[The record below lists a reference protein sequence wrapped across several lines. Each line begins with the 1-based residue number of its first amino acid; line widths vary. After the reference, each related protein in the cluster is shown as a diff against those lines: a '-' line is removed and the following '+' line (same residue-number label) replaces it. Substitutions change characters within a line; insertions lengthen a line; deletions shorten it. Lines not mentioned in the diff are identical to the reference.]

1 MTPSFPTRR
10 SSDLKR
16 GSGTPNILNRENF
29 LKLTFGLLL
38 HHHGM
43 PPSQTIEIFNVIW
56 NELYDSL
63 QQMLKGIA
71 EDKPPEPMLLSIY
84 GRDPRVANDWAQ
96 VTLKPAQD
104 AIADFQTRDETNIQF
119 LRIDIALSQLPE
131 NLHA

>member
-1 MTPSFPTRR
+1 MFCLKQKTAYEMRISDWSSDVC
-10 SSDLKR
+10 SSDLGRMKHFQRLGFACEKR

-43 PPSQTIEIFNVIW
+43 PPSRTIEIFNVIW

-84 GRDPRVANDWAQ
+84 GRDQIGRAHV
-96 VTLKPAQD
+96 
-104 AIADFQTRDETNIQF
+104 
-119 LRIDIALSQLPE
+119 
-131 NLHA
+131 

>member
-1 MTPSFPTRR
+1 
-10 SSDLKR
+10 
-16 GSGTPNILNRENF
+16 
-29 LKLTFGLLL
+29 
-38 HHHGM
+38 M
-43 PPSQTIEIFNVIW
+43 PPSRTIEIFNVIW

-104 AIADFQTRDETNIQF
+104 AIADFKSSDATNVQF
-119 LRIDIALSQLPE
+119 LRIYVALRSEEHKSELQTLMRIT
-131 NLHA
+131 